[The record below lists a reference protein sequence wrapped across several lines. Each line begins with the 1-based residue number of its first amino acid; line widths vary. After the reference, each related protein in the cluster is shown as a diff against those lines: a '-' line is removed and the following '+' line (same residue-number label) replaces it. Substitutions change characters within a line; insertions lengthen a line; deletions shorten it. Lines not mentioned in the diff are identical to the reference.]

1 MGRNKNGFFKIERK
15 ILDWEWLKHPPTVV
29 TWLVLLA
36 LAEWDTGCELKP
48 GQIVTTQKELM
59 EYTGLSRQELRT
71 ALSHLVSTK
80 EITIEPTKDGTKPAS
95 LITIAKWRL
104 YQTDKRASTKGATQ
118 GKTEDATFLPLYKKN
133 KEIKEIK
140 EEPAGTAACEAVPMP
155 DEFKAKMENLF
166 GWNRKDN

>member
-48 GQIVTTQKELM
+48 GQIVTTQGELM
-59 EYTGLSRQELRT
+59 ELTGLSRQQLRT
-71 ALSHLVSTK
+71 ALSHLESTK

-104 YQTDKRASTKGATQ
+104 YQTDKRASTKDATQ

-140 EEPAGTAACEAVPMP
+140 EDTAGTAAEAVPMP

>member
-1 MGRNKNGFFKIERK
+1 MGRNKKGFFKMERK
-15 ILDWEWLKHPPTVV
+15 ILDWEWLQDPKTVV
-29 TWLVLLA
+29 TWIVLMA
-36 LAEWDTGCELKP
+36 FAEWDTGCDLKP

-80 EITIEPTKDGTKPAS
+80 EITIEPTMVATKPAS

-104 YQTDKRASTKGATQ
+104 YQTDKRQPTKDATKVSTKEST
-118 GKTEDATFLPLYKKN
+118 KLLLYKKN

-140 EEPAGTAACEAVPMP
+140 EETAGTAAEAVPMP
-155 DEFKAKMENLF
+155 DEFKAKMESLF

>member
-1 MGRNKNGFFKIERK
+1 MGRNKKGFFKMERK
-15 ILDWEWLKHPPTVV
+15 ILDWEWLQDPKTVV
-29 TWLVLLA
+29 TWIVLMA
-36 LAEWDTGCELKP
+36 FAEWDTGCDLKP

-80 EITIEPTKDGTKPAS
+80 EITIEPTMVATKPAS
-95 LITIAKWRL
+95 LITIAKWWL
-104 YQTDKRASTKGATQ
+104 YQTDKRQPTKDATKVSTKEST
-118 GKTEDATFLPLYKKN
+118 KLLLYKKN

-155 DEFKAKMENLF
+155 EEFKAKMENLF

>member
-1 MGRNKNGFFKIERK
+1 MGRNKKGFFKMERK
-15 ILDWEWLKHPPTVV
+15 ILDWEWLQDPKTVV
-29 TWLVLLA
+29 TWIVLMA
-36 LAEWDTGCELKP
+36 FAEWDTGCDLKP

-59 EYTGLSRQELRT
+59 GYTGLSRQELRT

-104 YQTDKRASTKGATQ
+104 YQTDKRASTKGATK

-140 EEPAGTAACEAVPMP
+140 EETAGTAAEAVPMP
-155 DEFKAKMENLF
+155 DEFKAKMESLF

>member
-48 GQIVTTQKELM
+48 GQIVTTQGELM
-59 EYTGLSRQELRT
+59 ELTRLSRQQLRT
-71 ALSHLVSTK
+71 ALSHLESTK
-80 EITIEPTKDGTKPAS
+80 EITIEPTKDGTKTAS

-104 YQTDKRASTKGATQ
+104 YQTDKRQSTKDATK

-140 EEPAGTAACEAVPMP
+140 EETAGTAACEAVPMP
-155 DEFKAKMENLF
+155 EEFKAKMENLF

>member
-1 MGRNKNGFFKIERK
+1 MGRNKNGFFKMERK

-36 LAEWDTGCELKP
+36 MAEWDTGCDLKP
-48 GQIVTTQKELM
+48 GQIVTTQNELM
-59 EYTGLSRQELRT
+59 ELTGLSRQQLRT

-80 EITIEPTKDGTKPAS
+80 EITIEATKDATKTAS

-104 YQTDKRASTKGATQ
+104 YQMDKRQPTKT
-118 GKTEDATFLPLYKKN
+118 KTNTETEDSTFLPLYKKN

-140 EEPAGTAACEAVPMP
+140 KGQTAPVKAVPMP
-155 DEFKAKMENLF
+155 PEMKAKLDTMF
-166 GWNRKDN
+166 SWRKDN

>member
-1 MGRNKNGFFKIERK
+1 MGRNKKGFFKVERK

-48 GQIVTTQKELM
+48 GQIVTTQGELM
-59 EYTGLSRQELRT
+59 ELTGLSRQQLRT

-80 EITIEPTKDGTKPAS
+80 ELTIEPTTVATKPAS
-95 LITIAKWRL
+95 LITIEKWRL
-104 YQTDKRASTKGATQ
+104 YQTDKRQPTKVPTKESTN
-118 GKTEDATFLPLYKKN
+118 LPLYKKN

-155 DEFKAKMENLF
+155 DEFKAKMESLF

>member
-36 LAEWDTGCELKP
+36 MAEWDTGCDLKP
-48 GQIVTTQKELM
+48 GQIVTTQGELM
-59 EYTGLSRQELRT
+59 ELTGLSRQQLRT
-71 ALSHLVSTK
+71 ALSHLESTK
-80 EITIEPTKDGTKPAS
+80 ELTIEPTIKATKPAS

-104 YQTDKRASTKGATQ
+104 YQMDKRQSTK
-118 GKTEDATFLPLYKKN
+118 DATKVPTKESTKLLLYKKN

-140 EEPAGTAACEAVPMP
+140 EETAGTAACEAVPMP
-155 DEFKAKMENLF
+155 EEFKAKMENLF